1 MKALEE
7 LRLINIVVCDCS
19 GHNFV
24 NESSSFPTI
33 AECYFQ
39 VFELSCL
46 LSVELLSA
54 T

>member
-7 LRLINIVVCDCS
+7 LRLINIVVCS